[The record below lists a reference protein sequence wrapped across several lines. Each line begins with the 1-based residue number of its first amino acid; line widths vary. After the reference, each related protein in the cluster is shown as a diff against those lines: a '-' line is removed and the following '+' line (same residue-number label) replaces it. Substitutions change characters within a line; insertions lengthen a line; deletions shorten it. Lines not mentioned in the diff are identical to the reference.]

1 MVTKEDAH
9 SGKSVRLVCE
19 DGEQIILEV
28 PEALR
33 RAKDAGLDLVVVAE
47 NADIPVCKLMN
58 FGKFQYQ
65 RKRQLRDQKKKQH
78 VHRNKEI
85 KFHANID
92 PHDYDFKVGHI
103 RAFLEKG
110 HRVKVSLFFRGREMA
125 RRDRGMELMQNVVD
139 DLNTLATVEN
149 EPRMVGKNVSML
161 LAPNK
166 T

>member
-1 MVTKEDAH
+1 MTKDDPDLR
-9 SGKSVRLVCE
+9 SKSVRLVDDE
-19 DGEQIILEV
+19 GNQLIVQV

-33 RAKDAGLDLVVVAE
+33 RAQDAGLDLVLVAD
-47 NADIPVCKLMN
+47 NPDNPVCKLMN

-92 PHDYDFKVGHI
+92 PHDYNFKVEHI
-103 RAFLEKG
+103 RQFLQKG

-125 RRDRGMELMQNVVD
+125 RRERGMELMKRVVE
-139 DLNTLATVEN
+139 DLGPLASVES
-149 EPRMVGKNVSML
+149 EAKMVGKNVSML